1 MNTCEPLSVSR
12 QTG

>member
-1 MNTCEPLSVSR
+1 MFTLSSVSR